1 MRRGGAETESE
12 LPRLSVSATA
22 RQPWTLTQAAFDQFL
37 QSLDTDRERA
47 GEKYQEIR
55 NSLMRLFEWR
65 GCPFPEDHADETINR
80 AARRIAE
87 GEKVREPSSYC
98 FGVAR
103 LLVLEIH
110 KRSVKENRALNNLP
124 DTEQNSTDRSDSES
138 RSDCLRHC
146 LKSLLPAQREL
157 VITYYQGEK
166 SNKIK
171 NRKKLSERLQVSINT
186 LRMRVLRL
194 REQLEACVED
204 CLDGKA

>member
-1 MRRGGAETESE
+1 VRRGDAETESE
-12 LPRLSVSATA
+12 LPRLIVSTTA
-22 RQPWTLTQAAFDQFL
+22 RQQWILTQAAFDGLL

-55 NSLMRLFEWR
+55 SNLIRLFEWR
-65 GCPFPEDHADETINR
+65 GCPFPEDHADEAINR

-87 GEKVREPSSYC
+87 GEIVREPSSYC

-110 KRSVKENRALNNLP
+110 KRSVKENRALDNLP
-124 DTEQNSTDRSDSES
+124 EPEQNSTDRSESES
-138 RSDCLRHC
+138 RDDCLREC
-146 LKSLLPAQREL
+146 LQNLLPAQREL

-166 SNKIK
+166 SSKIK
-171 NRKKLSERLQVSINT
+171 NRKRLSERLQVSINT

-194 REQLEACVED
+194 REQLETCVEE
-204 CLDGKA
+204 CLKGGA